1 MIVHHIQTASLICIL
16 SPLLGAAISGLA
28 GKRIGNRAS
37 HTVAIVGLAI
47 SFAAAIYL
55 FAQVVLYKVPVYNA
69 DLYLWGGSG
78 RFSFHAGILV
88 DSLTTV
94 MVTTVTFVSLLVHV
108 YSIGY
113 MRGDPAYHRFFSYMS
128 LFTFF
133 MLVLVMGNNF
143 LMLFFG
149 WEGVG
154 LVSYLLIGFWF
165 ERESAARGSMKAFI
179 VNRVGD
185 FGFILGIAVVLA
197 YFGTLDY
204 AQVFKQAP
212 SLAGEIVDISGT
224 QFSVIT
230 VMALLLFVGAMG
242 KSAQIPLHV
251 WLPESMEGPT
261 PISALIHAATMVTA
275 GVYMVARLSPL
286 FEFSEVALSVVLVF
300 GATGALFLGMLALV
314 ENDIKRVI
322 AYSTM
327 SQLGYMMAANGV
339 SAFSAAIFHL
349 MTHACFK
356 ALLFLAAGS
365 VIVALHHQQDMRK
378 MGGLRKY
385 LPITYITFLI
395 GALALAALP
404 PFAGF
409 YSKDAII
416 EVVKQANTPG
426 ATYAYYCLLI
436 GAFVTSLYIF
446 RAFFMTFH
454 GEERMVDDQNEHKH
468 GHGEIHESEYFIL
481 LPLVLLAIPS
491 IFLGFMMVTPML
503 YSGQFSLLG
512 SSIYVAPEFDFMTAL
527 VTHYDGPAYMALTAF
542 MHPPFWLSV
551 LGILMAWCFYV
562 KYPYW
567 ATYTRKYM
575 EIFYCVLKNK
585 YGFDAFNDFFFVRGV
600 RGISQ
605 FFYRI
610 GDVKIIDDCM
620 VNGTGRAISHMSA
633 WVRKLQ
639 SGYLYHYVFVMI
651 LGLFAFL
658 AWVLL

>member
-1 MIVHHIQTASLICIL
+1 MQHIETVSFIAIFF
-16 SPLLGAAISGLA
+16 PLLGAAIAGIA
-28 GKRIGNRAS
+28 GKIIGQKAS
-37 HTVAIVGLAI
+37 HSVTIFGVGVSFVCALYLFMQMVANEVPVFDVNLYTWGTSGKFLFSVGLLI
-47 SFAAAIYL
+47 
-55 FAQVVLYKVPVYNA
+55 
-69 DLYLWGGSG
+69 D
-78 RFSFHAGILV
+78 R
-88 DSLTTV
+88 LTAV
-94 MVTTVTFVSLLVHV
+94 MMVTVTFVSLLVHI

-113 MRGDPAYHRFFSYMS
+113 MRGDPGYQRFFAYMS

-165 ERESAARGSMKAFI
+165 QRESAARGSMKAFI

-185 FGFILGIAVVLA
+185 FGFILGIAGVLA

-204 AQVFKQAP
+204 AQVFKQVP
-212 SLAGEIVDISGT
+212 YLVDATITISNT
-224 QFSVIT
+224 HFSAIT
-230 VMALLLFVGAMG
+230 TIALLLFVGAMG

-286 FEFSEVALSVVLVF
+286 YEFSEVALSTVLVF
-300 GATGALFLGMLALV
+300 GATGALFLGMLAVV

-327 SQLGYMMAANGV
+327 SQLGYMMAANGA
-339 SAFSAAIFHL
+339 SAFSAGIFHL

-365 VIVALHHQQDMRK
+365 VIIALHHRQDMRT
-378 MGGLRKY
+378 MGGLRKH
-385 LPITYITFLI
+385 LPVTYMTFLI

-404 PFAGF
+404 PFSGF

-416 EVVKQANTPG
+416 EVVKHASIPG

-446 RAFFMTFH
+446 RALFMTFH
-454 GEERMVDDQNEHKH
+454 GEERMEASH
-468 GHGEIHESEYFIL
+468 GHEHEDIQEPEYSVL
-481 LPLVLLAIPS
+481 LPLILLAIPS
-491 IFLGFMMVTPML
+491 IFLGLIMVTPML
-503 YSGQFSLLG
+503 YSTQFAILG
-512 SSIYVAPEFDFMTAL
+512 NSIYVAPEFNFMSEIASE
-527 VTHYDGPAYMALTAF
+527 YDGPVYMAFTAF
-542 MHPPFWLSV
+542 MHAPFWFSIA
-551 LGILMAWCFYV
+551 GIFTAWLFYV
-562 KYPYW
+562 KHPEWPAVARARANIVYQ
-567 ATYTRKYM
+567 
-575 EIFYCVLKNK
+575 ILKNK
-585 YGFDAFNDFFFVRGV
+585 YGFDTFNDWFFVRGT
-600 RGISQ
+600 RRLSQ
-605 FFYRI
+605 FFYSV
-610 GDVKIIDDCM
+610 GDVKIIDGFL
-620 VNGTGRAISHMSA
+620 VNGSGRGISRISGWM
-633 WVRKLQ
+633 RKLQ
-639 SGYLYHYVFVMI
+639 SGYLYHYAFVMV

-658 AWVLL
+658 VWLLF